1 MKAPSIRDG
10 AIKPTESTGVYSQR
24 VYDINY
30 RHKLANPRI
39 CICDNYSIPKDC
51 ENGCD
56 EKTKTTC
63 DYHANVK
70 CPTTSCKK
78 YFHKGCIASYKY
90 VDIDSIKSDHLLC
103 MECESEKSGD
113 YVTWEYLKNNQ
124 LEEKLERLGIPC
136 PSNPQERKKASLQ
149 MNKIVD
155 VLSEC
160 YSGYK
165 SFLDNKPQPYPTSFA
180 MSDESKKKAHIAW

>member
-1 MKAPSIRDG
+1 MKAPSIRDY
-10 AIKPTESTGVYSQR
+10 AHDKTKSTGVYSQR
-24 VYDINY
+24 AYDINY
-30 RHKLANPRI
+30 RKKLANPRI
-39 CICDNYSIPKDC
+39 CICDNYSIPKYC

-70 CPTTSCKK
+70 FPTTSCKK
-78 YFHKGCIASYKY
+78 FFHKGCIASYKY
-90 VDIDSIKSDHLLC
+90 IDIDSIKSDHLLC

-113 YVTWEYLKNNQ
+113 NVTWEQIKKNQ

-136 PSNPQERKKASLQ
+136 PSDPQERKKASHQ

-155 VLSEC
+155 VLREC

-180 MSDESKKKAHIAW
+180 MSDE